1 MKLSLK
7 KEKTAAVVPAEDTQ
21 IAKKHK
27 NNKEPANK
35 LSADRSGN
43 PRKQLFFSKYGA
55 YYTML
60 IPLIGFLIV
69 FCYLPMGGVVMAF
82 QDFRP
87 VRGLFRSDWVG
98 WENFEM
104 VFEDSMFWSRL
115 GNTVI
120 ISVLKILFTA
130 PAPIV
135 LALMLNEV
143 KNPAFKKTVQ
153 TIVYMPRFISWVIL
167 ASIVR
172 AILDVQNGPINNLLL
187 AYGLID
193 EPVLFM
199 GSKELFRGLLVA
211 TEVWKTMGWSSIIY
225 LSAMTSISPQ
235 LYEAAELDGASRLQ
249 RMWHITLPLIKPT
262 FMVLI
267 IMSMGSILSAGF
279 DQVYAMSN
287 TAVLE
292 VGDIIDTYV
301 YRRGLAE
308 QNYSY
313 AAAVGLF
320 KSVVS
325 VVLVC
330 FANWLAKKTD
340 NETLY

>member
-7 KEKTAAVVPAEDTQ
+7 KETADAVTAAVP
-21 IAKKHK
+21 K
-27 NNKEPANK
+27 NDNKPDPKTPLNRK
-35 LSADRSGN
+35 GK
-43 PRKQLFFSKYGA
+43 PRNQHFWSRYGA

-60 IPLIGFLIV
+60 IPLIVFLIL
-69 FCYLPMGGVVMAF
+69 FCYVPMGGAVMAF

-87 VRGLFRSDWVG
+87 VRGLFRSEWVG
-98 WENFEM
+98 WENFVM
-104 VFEDSMFWSRL
+104 VFQDKMFWSCL
-115 GNTVI
+115 KNTVI

-130 PAPIV
+130 PAPII
-135 LALMLNEV
+135 LALMINEV
-143 KNPAFKKTVQ
+143 KNSAFKRTVQ

-172 AILDVQNGPINNLLL
+172 AILDVQNGPVNNLLL
-187 AYGLID
+187 LFGLFD

-225 LSAMTSISPQ
+225 LSAMTSINPM
-235 LYEAAELDGASRLQ
+235 LYEAAELDGAGRLQ
-249 RMWHITLPLIKPT
+249 RMRYITLPLIKPT

-267 IMSMGSILSAGF
+267 ILSMGSILSAGF

-308 QNYSY
+308 ANYSY

-320 KSVVS
+320 KSVVG
-325 VVLVC
+325 VILVC
-330 FANWLAKKTD
+330 FANWLAKKTN
-340 NETLY
+340 NESLY

>member
-7 KEKTAAVVPAEDTQ
+7 QK
-21 IAKKHK
+21 
-27 NNKEPANK
+27 KEPT
-35 LSADRSGN
+35 DRLVVDRKGN
-43 PRKQLFFSKYGA
+43 HRRQNVLTKYGA
-55 YYTML
+55 YYCML
-60 IPLIGFLIV
+60 IPLVVFLIV
-69 FCYLPMGGVVMAF
+69 FCYVPMGGVVMAF

-87 VRGLFRSDWVG
+87 VRGIFRSKWVG

-104 VFEDSMFWSRL
+104 VFEDSTFWSRL
-115 GNTVI
+115 ENTVI

-130 PAPIV
+130 PAPII
-135 LALMLNEV
+135 LALLLNEV

-172 AILDVQNGPINNLLL
+172 GILDVQNGPVNNLLL
-187 AYGLID
+187 AYGFID

-235 LYEAAELDGASRLQ
+235 LYEAAELDGAGRFQ
-249 RMWHITLPLIKPT
+249 RMRHITLPLIKPT
-262 FMVLI
+262 FMILI

-279 DQVYAMSN
+279 DQIYAMSN
-287 TAVLE
+287 SAVLE

-308 QNYSY
+308 MNYSY

-340 NETLY
+340 NESLY

>member
-7 KEKTAAVVPAEDTQ
+7 KK
-21 IAKKHK
+21 
-27 NNKEPANK
+27 KEPT
-35 LSADRSGN
+35 DRLVVDRKGN
-43 PRKQLFFSKYGA
+43 HRRQNVLTKYGA
-55 YYTML
+55 YYCML
-60 IPLIGFLIV
+60 IPLVVFLIV
-69 FCYLPMGGVVMAF
+69 FCYVPMGGVVMAF

-87 VRGLFRSDWVG
+87 VRGIFRSKWVG

-115 GNTVI
+115 ENTVI

-130 PAPIV
+130 PAPII
-135 LALMLNEV
+135 LALLLNEV

-172 AILDVQNGPINNLLL
+172 GILDVQNGPVNNLLL
-187 AYGLID
+187 AYGFID

-235 LYEAAELDGASRLQ
+235 LYEAAELDGAGRFQ
-249 RMWHITLPLIKPT
+249 RMRHITLPLIKPT
-262 FMVLI
+262 FMILI

-308 QNYSY
+308 MNYSY

-340 NETLY
+340 NESLY